1 MIQAIQVLRFHLLE
15 LEKVGHTQLVKEMNK
30 TDQVDLISSDLFL
43 KSFQTTYID
52 KVQGNVF

>member
-30 TDQVDLISSDLFL
+30 TDQVDLISSDLF
-43 KSFQTTYID
+43 KSFQTTYVD

>member
-15 LEKVGHTQLVKEMNK
+15 LEKVGNVQLVKEINK
-30 TDQVDLISSDLFL
+30 TYQVDLISSDLFM
-43 KSFQTTYID
+43 SFQTTYVD

>member
-30 TDQVDLISSDLFL
+30 TDQVDLISSDLF

>member
-15 LEKVGHTQLVKEMNK
+15 LEKVGHVQLVKEINK
-30 TDQVDLISSDLFL
+30 TYQVDLISSDLFM
-43 KSFQTTYID
+43 SFQTTYVD